1 MLVDI
6 ANEQFNN
13 GNEVGIIVINKNVE
27 KSIRERIVKGIKLF
41 ELNRSRSSKSIL
53 PVIKLIILLRI
64 KFRADVIHVH
74 DPEIGKLIRLLCRIP
89 VVLTV
94 HNTNMDIRPM
104 KNYSK
109 LFAISKTVKLDVE
122 SRSDLKC
129 EVIYNGIK
137 TKDIKKRDLFDAPD
151 IYKIILV
158 KRLDHK
164 AKGQDLLVNAL
175 SFLIKNRGI
184 KNIRL
189 DLAGEGKSRD
199 FIQKLID
206 DLDLGGHVF
215 LLGNK
220 SREWVYENLHKYDLF
235 VHPSRIE
242 GFGLTVVEAMA
253 AKVPVIASGIEGPA
267 EILEYGKHGIMFK
280 NDNYEDLALQIEK
293 AMRLYE
299 NGEIVKLIE
308 SAYNHCMINFDITR
322 TAREYCEH
330 YL

>member
-1 MLVDI
+1 
-6 ANEQFNN
+6 
-13 GNEVGIIVINKNVE
+13 
-27 KSIRERIVKGIKLF
+27 
-41 ELNRSRSSKSIL
+41 
-53 PVIKLIILLRI
+53 LLRK

-74 DPEIGKLIRLLCRIP
+74 DPELGKLIRLFCSTP

-94 HNTNMDIRPM
+94 HNTNMDLRPM
-104 KNYSK
+104 INYNK
-109 LFAISKTVKLDVE
+109 IFAISKTVKLDIE
-122 SRSDLKC
+122 SRSNLKC

-137 TKDIKKRDLFDAPD
+137 TKDIQKRIRFDAPD

-175 SFLIKNRGI
+175 NLLIKTRGL
-184 KNIRL
+184 KNIRI

-199 FIQKLID
+199 FIQKLIN
-206 DLDLGGHVF
+206 DLGLEEHVF

-220 SREWVYENLHKYDLF
+220 SREWVYENLHNYDLF

-242 GFGLTVVEAMA
+242 GFGLSVVEAMA
-253 AKVPVIASGIEGPA
+253 AKVPVIVSDIEGPA
-267 EILEYGKHGIMFK
+267 EILEYGKHGILFE
-280 NDNYEDLALQIEK
+280 NSNFEDLSLQIEN

-308 SAYNHCMINFDITR
+308 SAYNHCIINFDITR
-322 TAREYCEH
+322 TAREYCDS